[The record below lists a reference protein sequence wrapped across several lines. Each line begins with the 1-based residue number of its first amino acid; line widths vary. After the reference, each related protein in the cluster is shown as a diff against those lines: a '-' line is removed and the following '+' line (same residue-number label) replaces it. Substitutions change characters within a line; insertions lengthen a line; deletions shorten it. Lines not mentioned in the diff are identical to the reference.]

1 VLPCRA
7 FAAYPHSLRSL
18 RYFTVPALPAVPLA
32 LDLSAGRQTKTIG
45 RGVIV
50 MRVFVI
56 DVNNMAWTCRVG

>member
-1 VLPCRA
+1 VPGFRGISSL
-7 FAAYPHSLRSL
+7 AALAPVFH
-18 RYFTVPALPAVPLA
+18 VPALPAVPLA